1 LLERLVNV
9 GTYLNRNLCVR
20 LEAKVTQ
27 VNDIK
32 GVDLVLSRRFLAFVA
47 LTANTA
53 IAGQQTA
60 SPDPA
65 SSTDMRSVV
74 VASEATLG
82 NEANSSW
89 VDNSHGYVTQKA
101 DAVTRWVDNYF
112 GGTEIDQETANSR
125 LRLRIINNL
134 DEREGNEVRFT
145 LGGNLNLPALSR
157 RLDLVFQGDDPTD
170 SINGQDDPSQTAVG
184 LQYQLSDDDP
194 SALSRFD
201 LTMGLSSSGP
211 RPGLKYRYNHQVS
224 PLDTIHFT
232 QRVQYDLGDGAQT
245 SSRLDIDHVLGDNQ
259 LLTNF
264 SRLFAGED
272 SEGLEWSTSVAHIA
286 RWTTSADTPS
296 GSREHATMVYA
307 GLSGQTEPTSY
318 VSNYRLGVRY
328 RRQTYRDYLFV
339 ELEPS
344 YNWRIDEP
352 GLSREGAWRVE
363 LRFEFLFE
371 EGLRRDGEASAMV
384 GRLKAPNVTA
394 PAHLQFADSFQS
406 GHY

>member
-1 LLERLVNV
+1 M
-9 GTYLNRNLCVR
+9 T
-20 LEAKVTQ
+20 T
-27 VNDIK
+27 
-32 GVDLVLSRRFLAFVA
+32 
-47 LTANTA
+47 
-53 IAGQQTA
+53 
-60 SPDPA
+60 
-65 SSTDMRSVV
+65 V
-74 VASEATLG
+74 VAVLAPATAVAQPQPLNSEVISPTEVSDEVVSSVPNATTH
-82 NEANSSW
+82 AAHNSSW
-89 VDNSHGYVTQKA
+89 LDNGHEYVTLKA
-101 DAVTRWVDNYF
+101 DAVTRWVDSYF
-112 GGTEIDQETANSR
+112 GGTEVDQETAHSR
-125 LRLRIINNL
+125 LRLRLINNW
-134 DEREGNEVRFT
+134 DEREGDEFRVR
-145 LGGNLNLPALSR
+145 LGGKVNLPALSR

-170 SINGQDDPSQTAVG
+170 SINGRDDPSQNPVG
-184 LQYQLSDDDP
+184 LQYQINEAAPD
-194 SALSRFD
+194 ALSRFD
-201 LTMGLSSSGP
+201 FTVGLSSSGP
-211 RPGLKYRYNHQVS
+211 RPGLKYRYRNQVS
-224 PLDTIHFT
+224 PMDTVYFT
-232 QRVQYDLGDGAQT
+232 QRLQYDLGDGAQT
-245 SSRLDIDHVLGDNQ
+245 SSRLDIDHVLGNNQ
-259 LLTNF
+259 LLTSF